1 MTIASLLRGVT
12 SALIPISPS
21 ATLAIVFLILQSC
34 TRVIGLRTAFVA
46 SMFPP
51 AERTAFMGITN
62 VARTYSQSIGTIVT
76 GALGESRMFWVTF
89 VLSGSMYAAY
99 GVGTLV
105 LFTGR
110 KPGEGRQDEHDEEGR
125 GEEDSEAGRQ
135 RQDRSS
141 A

>member
-1 MTIASLLRGVT
+1 M
-12 SALIPISPS
+12 
-21 ATLAIVFLILQSC
+21 FL
-34 TRVIGLRTAFVA
+34 
-46 SMFPP
+46 P
-51 AERTAFMGITN
+51 AERTVVMGTTN
-62 VARTYSQSIGTIVT
+62 VARTCSQSTGPTVT

-89 VLSGSMYAAY
+89 VLSGSMCAAY

-105 LFTGR
+105 LFTGH
-110 KPGEGRQDEHDEEGR
+110 KPREESQEEHDEEGR